1 MDLKPHLDQTRTLDR
16 KPPLARNQGPCTQV
30 VRKRHLARTHIP
42 VALKLHL
49 VLKVV
54 PAVVAMGPDH
64 KQHLV
69 RNHMARN
76 LAQTL
81 TLVLK

>member
-1 MDLKPHLDQTRTLDR
+1 MQVDLKPHLDQTRTLDR
-16 KPPLARNQGPCTQV
+16 KPPLDRNQGRTCTRV
-30 VRKRHLARTHIP
+30 VHKRHLARTRIL

-54 PAVVAMGPDH
+54 RPAAVAMDH
-64 KQHLV
+64 NQH
-69 RNHMARN
+69 